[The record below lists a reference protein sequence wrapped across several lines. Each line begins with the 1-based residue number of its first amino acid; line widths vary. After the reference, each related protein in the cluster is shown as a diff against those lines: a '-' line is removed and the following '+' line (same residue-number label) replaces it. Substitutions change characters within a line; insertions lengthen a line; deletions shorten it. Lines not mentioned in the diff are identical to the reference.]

1 MVCYNRFM
9 ASIGKTPKSTLEFLC
24 QSKNGLDVVY
34 DPVYSHAATHFE
46 DTPQLKTLVIEVLT
60 NMILKGEKI
69 GTFVNLGRIVG
80 TCDVVEVDDID
91 EIVYGVRKNR
101 TEEGHVPFT
110 KTRKAKPSSSVAV
123 QLKRLNST
131 TYELASAWVGTYGED
146 EDEPFP
152 QAPDA
157 NERSK
162 DFWSKHAFI
171 WGSQEIQPGTLLKD
185 CPW

>member
-1 MVCYNRFM
+1 MTIN
-9 ASIGKTPKSTLEFLC
+9 GKVTKSKKDFLC
-24 QSKNGLDVVY
+24 RSKNDVEVVY
-34 DPVYSHAATHFE
+34 DPIYSHAATHFE
-46 DTPQLKTLVIEVLT
+46 DTQQLKTLVIEILQ
-60 NMILKGEKI
+60 NMILEGEKI
-69 GTFVNLGRIVG
+69 ATHVDMGRIVG

-110 KTRKAKPSSSVAV
+110 KTREPKPCCSVAV
-123 QLKRLNST
+123 VLDRKTPDL
-131 TYELASAWVGTYGED
+131 YELSSAWIGTYGED

-152 QAPDA
+152 NAPDA

-162 DFWSKHAFI
+162 DFWNKHAFV
-171 WGSQEIQPGTLLKD
+171 WGSQEIQPGTLLLD